1 MPTGGSC
8 WNKVSDTARRPGC
21 SVGTV
26 LQKSAIARPAT
37 DGRICCFAS
46 SECSLGA
53 AIGAAD
59 GFTDG
64 LALAADLPS
73 LSLFIVSPVSDP
85 YSSDFERK
93 NRIAPALDDR
103 YHQCHK
109 EDEYRCFRR

>member
-8 WNKVSDTARRPGC
+8 RSNMSDTARRPGC
-21 SVGTV
+21 GVGTV
-26 LQKSAIARPAT
+26 LQTSAIAGPAT

-85 YSSDFERK
+85 IHQTLSA
-93 NRIAPALDDR
+93 RIG
-103 YHQCHK
+103 
-109 EDEYRCFRR
+109 